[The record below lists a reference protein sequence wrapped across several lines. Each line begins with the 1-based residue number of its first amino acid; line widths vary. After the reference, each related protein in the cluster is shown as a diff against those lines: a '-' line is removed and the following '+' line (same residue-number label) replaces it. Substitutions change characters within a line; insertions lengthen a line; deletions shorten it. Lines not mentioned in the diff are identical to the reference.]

1 MFVTP
6 TQTPLGPMTEN
17 KTEPLTKPSIFFH
30 FSEALSLY
38 IILLA

>member
-6 TQTPLGPMTEN
+6 TQTPLSPMTEI
-17 KTEPLTKPSIFFH
+17 KTETLTKPSIFFH
-30 FSEALSLY
+30 FSEALSIY